1 MVLPQSPGHCDTT
14 KESTVHLLGF
24 SDRNILKIFI
34 SYYVLSP
41 LVHIHTQCMNIWHLC
56 RCLWGQKRVSDQLKL
71 KLQAVVSHLTWDLE
85 NELQFSRGI
94 ESEHNHWAIFPV
106 SKSFLRYNQ
115 NKPRARSK
123 NHHLFLLRRQFTPL
137 IAQHPRDFWKW
148 DLWSLC
154 SKLFSTLIHES
165 NISCKGGFG
174 CIAVSER
181 FLSFS
186 PFGPTSS
193 FTSLL

>member
-34 SYYVLSP
+34 SYYVLLP
-41 LVHIHTQCMNIWHLC
+41 PQCMNICHTYVGAFEAK
-56 RCLWGQKRVSDQLKL
+56 RGCLISWKL
-71 KLQAVVSHLTWDLE
+71 KLQAVV
-85 NELQFSRGI
+85 ELQFSRGTV
-94 ESEHNHWAIFPV
+94 SEHKHWAIFPG

-123 NHHLFLLRRQFTPL
+123 NHHLLLLRRQFTPL
-137 IAQHPRDFWKW
+137 IAQHPCDFWKR

-154 SKLFSTLIHES
+154 SKLFSTLVHES

>member
-14 KESTVHLLGF
+14 KESTVHPLGF
-24 SDRNILKIFI
+24 SDRNILKNIYI
-34 SYYVLSP
+34 VLCP
-41 LVHIHTQCMNIWHLC
+41 PPQCMNICHTYVGAFEAK
-56 RCLWGQKRVSDQLKL
+56 RGCLISWKL

-85 NELQFSRGI
+85 NELQFSRGTV
-94 ESEHNHWAIFPV
+94 SEHNHWAIFPG

-137 IAQHPRDFWKW
+137 IAQHPCDFWKR

-154 SKLFSTLIHES
+154 SKLFSTLVHES

-186 PFGPTSS
+186 PFGPTST